1 MWDEAGV
8 PRENPHAQ
16 EGDHDILSLSLSYI
30 YSIKKFKD
38 FFLTFKKIF
47 SFTFSLKFRFL
58 PNISH
63 KVNIA
68 II

>member
-30 YSIKKFKD
+30 YSINKNS
-38 FFLTFKKIF
+38 KIF
-47 SFTFSLKFRFL
+47 FD
-58 PNISH
+58 I
-63 KVNIA
+63 
-68 II
+68 